1 MINSLSSIVLSLKI
15 PKNTK
20 FGEVSS
26 KSLLKRK
33 KEVMYYVELI
43 PQLEMATKATF
54 CGNFD
59 QYRTTAIA
67 KVKSYYCTIIMGL
80 VATLAVR
87 LSLKPTTH
95 LP

>member
-1 MINSLSSIVLSLKI
+1 MVCRALSYPLRPLNS
-15 PKNTK
+15 KNTK

-54 CGNFD
+54 CKTFNNVELL
-59 QYRTTAIA
+59 Q
-67 KVKSYYCTIIMGL
+67 
-80 VATLAVR
+80 
-87 LSLKPTTH
+87 H
-95 LP
+95 